1 MDKKDLNADKD
12 EKMPAAD
19 ENAVDAPI
27 NDNKSDS
34 SEKGK
39 IEPEIVCK
47 KKNPKRIIAS
57 VAFYLILIPAV
68 VLIGFFLFNDKKYNL
83 VSLAIAFLTCVP
95 FFIRFERKKTGV
107 RELVV
112 IAVMTAISVVGRLIF
127 APLPFFKP
135 VTAVVIITAIAFGG
149 DAGFIVGSFTAIVSN
164 IYFGQGPWTPF
175 QMLSWGLIGFITGLV
190 TSKSKKV
197 GPVFLILSG
206 VIGGAGF
213 SLLMDVWTT
222 LSATGTFLWGS
233 YLVYITSA
241 LPMTITYMYS
251 NVAFLLVLTQPILGK
266 LNRVKTKYGLFPERN
281 TVVCTL
287 SEIVKKIFA
296 KFRRK
301 R

>member
-1 MDKKDLNADKD
+1 
-12 EKMPAAD
+12 
-19 ENAVDAPI
+19 
-27 NDNKSDS
+27 
-34 SEKGK
+34 
-39 IEPEIVCK
+39 
-47 KKNPKRIIAS
+47 
-57 VAFYLILIPAV
+57 
-68 VLIGFFLFNDKKYNL
+68 
-83 VSLAIAFLTCVP
+83 
-95 FFIRFERKKTGV
+95 
-107 RELVV
+107 
-112 IAVMTAISVVGRLIF
+112 MTAISVVGRLIF

-222 LSATGTFLWGS
+222 LSATGTFLWDS